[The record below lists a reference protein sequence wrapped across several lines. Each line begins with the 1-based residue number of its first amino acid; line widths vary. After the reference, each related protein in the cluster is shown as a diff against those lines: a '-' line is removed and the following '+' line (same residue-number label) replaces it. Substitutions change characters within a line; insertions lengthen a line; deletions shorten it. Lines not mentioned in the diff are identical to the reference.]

1 MTLGQLHLH
10 IFTSESQDIGGGHVA
25 RQLVFCEQAVRRGH
39 NATFYG
45 ELTEP
50 SRRRLAKLGAHYV
63 RVEPSVNVMHDTI
76 RRSNRFAASNSV
88 VVIDQYSLF
97 PIINDLAHLSAR
109 IIIFS
114 DGQSDLA
121 GSVFLQVDS
130 ALHNPHKVSP
140 LLRAQNRLTGPQA
153 AIIPSKLEDVRSYR
167 SAVTKQV
174 FSGLGSFGLS
184 DPKDASAELFS
195 AWSRRLTGP
204 PLSIV
209 LGPLYA
215 GGLRSLT
222 PQASNVRIHKH
233 GKLSALLA
241 TSSFAIGASGL
252 SAYERAFL
260 GLPSILVPQAQNQEG
275 IARILSNA
283 GAAIVLKGFSK
294 VSALE
299 EAVEHLWDPNIRAKM
314 SLAGMALVNTK
325 ATSTILNLL
334 ETGQNDE
341 SC

>member
-25 RQLVFCEQAVRRGH
+25 RQLVLCEQAVRRGYK
-39 NATFYG
+39 ATFYG
-45 ELTEP
+45 ELTEL
-50 SRRRLAKLGAHYV
+50 SRRRLAELGANYV
-63 RVEPSVNVMHDTI
+63 RIKPSMNVMHDI
-76 RRSNRFAASNSV
+76 LMRSNRFTASNAV
-88 VVIDQYSLF
+88 VVIDQYSLH
-97 PIINDLAHLSAR
+97 PLLNDLAHLGTR
-109 IIIFS
+109 TIIFS
-114 DGQSDLA
+114 DGQSDLT

-130 ALHNPHKVSP
+130 ALHNPQKASP

-153 AIIPSKLEDVRSYR
+153 AIIPSKLEDTRSSR
-167 SAVTKQV
+167 SAVTTQA

-184 DPKDASAELFS
+184 DPKDASAELFY
-195 AWSRRLTGP
+195 AWSRRVTGP

-209 LGPLYA
+209 LGPLYD

-222 PQASNVRIHKH
+222 SKASNVRIHKH

-299 EAVEHLWDPNIRAKM
+299 EAVEDLRDPTVRAKM
-314 SLAGMALVNTK
+314 SRAGMALINTQ
-325 ATSTILNLL
+325 ATSKILNLL
-334 ETGQNDE
+334 ETGQND
-341 SC
+341 